1 LYARIGTWRGTAD
14 DLERWA
20 KAASEQVKPNVQ
32 KEGGLE
38 AAYWLIN
45 REEGTGLTVTIWETE
60 DAMKASE
67 QFRAQRQAQTS
78 EATGAS
84 VSTSRYEIIDY
95 ISS

>member
-1 LYARIGTWRGTAD
+1 LYARIGTWQGAAG

-32 KEGGLE
+32 KQKGLE

-45 REEGTGLTVTIWETE
+45 REKGTGLTVTIWESE
-60 DAMKASE
+60 DAMTASE

-84 VSTSRYEIIDY
+84 VSTSRYEIIDL